1 MYRPALLA
9 AGLAACVVSGL
20 AAQANTPSHP
30 ASIPDSTDVLIVDHE
45 FTAGVGEFTR
55 VFLQAAQVY
64 RGELSTEDVTLEIRS
79 IGRQVRLPR
88 VYPLL
93 ASQSPSGSSIV
104 ELYPTVDAEY
114 EVRPVRAAG
123 AGGGISTR
131 LRLYRDIRESRR
143 RQRVIDQP
151 SWEIGMELAGGYH
164 SGFAHTQSPL
174 PGEELS
180 GGSNVELCFSA
191 RSAPGIPRLG
201 MCALGLG
208 YETQR
213 GAKDIFWIFTEP
225 RFRLL
230 GRASRGKSNWELG
243 ALFRVGL
250 GEISRSADVP
260 IILAPG
266 GYVAR
271 QIRRDA
277 SGRGWSLQLAY
288 SHPTLYRFA
297 KPLDGGEG
305 VTPHSDRLLFG
316 IGWYQ

>member
-1 MYRPALLA
+1 MYRPALVA
-9 AGLAACVVSGL
+9 AGLVACL
-20 AAQANTPSHP
+20 ATRLTAQARP
-30 ASIPDSTDVLIVDHE
+30 AAVPDSADVLIVDHE

-64 RGELSTEDVTLEIRS
+64 RAELTTADVTLELRS
-79 IGRQVRLPR
+79 IGAQVRLPR

-93 ASQSPSGSSIV
+93 ASQAPSGGSIV
-104 ELYPTVDAEY
+104 EVYPNVDGEY
-114 EVRPVRAAG
+114 EVRPIRTG
-123 AGGGISTR
+123 GGGISTR

-143 RQRVIDQP
+143 RQRVIDKP
-151 SWEIGMELAGGYH
+151 GWEIGMEVAGGYH
-164 SGFAHTQSPL
+164 SGFARTQNPV
-174 PGEELS
+174 PGANLNA
-180 GGSNVELCFSA
+180 GTNVEACFSA
-191 RSAPGIPRLG
+191 RNAPGFSRLS

-213 GAKDIFWIFTEP
+213 GARDILWIFTEP

-230 GRASRGKSNWELG
+230 GRARRGQSNWEFG
-243 ALFRVGL
+243 ALFRLGI
-250 GEISRSADVP
+250 GEISRSPDSP

-266 GYVAR
+266 LYVAR

-288 SHPTLYRFA
+288 SHPTLRRFA
-297 KPLDGGEG
+297 KAPTGVEG

-316 IGWYQ
+316 LGWYQ